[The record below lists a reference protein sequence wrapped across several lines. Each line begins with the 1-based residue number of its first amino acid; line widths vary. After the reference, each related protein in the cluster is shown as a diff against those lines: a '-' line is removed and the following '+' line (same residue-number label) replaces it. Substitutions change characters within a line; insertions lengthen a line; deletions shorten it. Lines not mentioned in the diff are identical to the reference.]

1 MVHDSP
7 TNAMKD
13 YIHHNIDTP
22 SIKDCENCKHF
33 APILNII
40 KTKNSNKTQK
50 HFPARRCEM
59 IVTQV
64 SGHVDC
70 QCFVS
75 AESRAT
81 QHTHVSC
88 LFREL
93 YSCCIISLKL
103 KGEFWFYNSRGT
115 ADDIF

>member
-7 TNAMKD
+7 TKAMED
-13 YIHHNIDTP
+13 YIHHNIDTL

-59 IVTQV
+59 IVTQNCLGLWARRLPV
-64 SGHVDC
+64 F
-70 QCFVS
+70 CFCRV
-75 AESRAT
+75 
-81 QHTHVSC
+81 
-88 LFREL
+88 
-93 YSCCIISLKL
+93 
-103 KGEFWFYNSRGT
+103 
-115 ADDIF
+115 